1 VPLSSLRIRHPI
13 PLVTSL
19 ITAMTVAGCADAG
32 PVAPNR
38 EPIDAVGPAALAKG
52 SGGADV
58 AKVDVTFTMPGGTC
72 GLTTTVTATGVYNIV
87 TRETESP
94 TGELRLYLTE
104 AAHGT
109 GTGAD
114 GSRYR
119 FSYAA
124 NYSFDPTTLP
134 FLLDLVDHFN
144 LLGQGGAPD
153 VKVYLRGQFLFDGS
167 LPLIPVGDPVI
178 RGGVACDPI

>member
-1 VPLSSLRIRHPI
+1 MPLPKLRIRSPMA
-13 PLVTSL
+13 LVTTL
-19 ITAMTVAGCADAG
+19 ITAMTVVGCAGTD

-38 EPIDAVGPAALAKG
+38 EPIDVVGPATLAK
-52 SGGADV
+52 GGADV
-58 AKVDVTFTMPGGTC
+58 EKVDVTFTMPAGTC

-87 TRETESP
+87 TRESRGP
-94 TGELRLYLTE
+94 TGELRLYLNE

-124 NYSFDPTTLP
+124 NYSFDPTTFP
-134 FLLDLVDHFN
+134 VVLDLIDHFN

>member
-1 VPLSSLRIRHPI
+1 MGLTKLDIRAPMA
-13 PLVTSL
+13 LVTSVL
-19 ITAMTVAGCADAG
+19 TAMTVAACADAG

-38 EPIDAVGPAALAKG
+38 ELIDAAGPATLAKG
-52 SGGADV
+52 AGAADV
-58 AKVDVTFTMPGGTC
+58 MKVDVTFTMPGGTC

-87 TRETESP
+87 TRESEGP
-94 TGELRLYLTE
+94 TGELRLNLNE
-104 AAHGT
+104 SAHGT

-124 NYSFDPTTLP
+124 NYSFDPTIFP
-134 FLLDLVDHFN
+134 ILLDLVDHFN